1 MRYGAF
7 RIQNFRGIVDTRI
20 DLESRTGA
28 RSAVSLVGL
37 NESGKTTILEAIHSF
52 SPDETTTMLL
62 SGKTLERV
70 PPESLIPRKSQ
81 ADFSGAISVT
91 AEVVATPDDYQRIRD
106 KMRLKHGLKLDI
118 DDFPS
123 RFTIERRMNFKTS
136 KYLNTRLIYG
146 LTFSGV
152 EVGKQKSR
160 PFTQQQIDQMRDII
174 AAELPPIK
182 YFPTFLFEFP
192 DRIMLNGPSDGRN
205 SIYRSM
211 FQDVLYF
218 TKKGYDIETH
228 IINRLEYSADTH
240 GIFSAFMNWYYGS
253 YNKAAIDSVMSEASA
268 KASAVVMK
276 RWNEVFTDKIKNK
289 EIIIDFEIVKPSEG
303 EEPLGSIRFWVK
315 EGLDRFKVSERS
327 LGFRWFLCFLLF
339 TQFISA
345 ENEKNALYLFDE
357 PASNLHARAQQQ
369 LLDRFS
375 VIVENSGGLVYSTH
389 SHHMISPSWLEMAY
403 IVQNS
408 AISYDKDE
416 FEYSIGDETEI
427 EAVPYR
433 QFANEHPNKRSYFQP
448 ILDRLDYAPSD
459 LEFVEPALMVE
470 GKSDFYT
477 MRYFFDHVIK
487 SKKIKVMPGT
497 GATGLGPLI
506 ELYLGWGKKF
516 IVTLD
521 GDKAG
526 KESRDRYE
534 ADYLLPAEKLALLPD
549 LVPSLSIR
557 AIESMIADADKGK
570 IAVALSLT
578 RAPSKKDLARYF
590 QEALATGKAI
600 KFSKA
605 TVDNFKALEA
615 AAVERLEAQQY

>member
-20 DLESRTGA
+20 DLETRTGA
-28 RSAVSLVGL
+28 RSAISLVGL

-81 ADFSGAISVT
+81 ADFTGFISVT
-91 AEVVATPDDYQRIRD
+91 AEVIATPEDYQRIRD
-106 KMRLKHGLKLDI
+106 RMKAKHGIKLDI
-118 DDFPS
+118 NELPP

-146 LTFSGV
+146 LKLTGV
-152 EVGKQKSR
+152 EPGKQKSR
-160 PFTQQQIDQMRDII
+160 PFTQEQIDFLRDII
-174 AAELPPIK
+174 ATELPPIK
-182 YFPTFLFEFP
+182 YFPKFLFEFP

-218 TKKGYDIETH
+218 TKKGYDIDTH
-228 IINRLEYSADTH
+228 ILNRLEYSAETH
-240 GIFSAFMNWYYGS
+240 GIFSVFMNWYYGS
-253 YNKAAIDSVMSEASA
+253 YNKAAVDSVMSEASA

-276 RWNEVFTDKIKNK
+276 RWNEVFADKIKNK
-289 EIIIDFEIVKPSEG
+289 EIIIDFEIVKPTDG
-303 EEPLGSIRFWVK
+303 EQPLGSIRFWVK

-345 ENEKNALYLFDE
+345 ENGKNALYLFDE

-369 LLDRFS
+369 LLDSFK
-375 VIVENSGGLVYSTH
+375 VIVENSGGLIYSTH

-408 AISYDKDE
+408 AISYDEDE
-416 FEYSIGDETEI
+416 FESSIGDETKI
-427 EAVPYR
+427 EAIPYR

-470 GKSDFYT
+470 GKSDFYM

-487 SKKIKVMPGT
+487 SRKVKVMPGT
-497 GATGLGPLI
+497 GANGLGSLI

-516 IVTLD
+516 VVVLD

-526 KESRDRYE
+526 RESRDRYE
-534 ADYLLPAEKLALLPD
+534 ADYLLPSDKLALLPD
-549 LVPSLSIR
+549 LVPALSIK
-557 AIESMIADADKGK
+557 AIESMISESDKVK
-570 IAVALSLT
+570 ISAALSLT
-578 RAPSKKDLARYF
+578 RSPSKKDLARYF

-605 TVDNFKALEA
+605 TIDNFKALEA
-615 AAVERLEAQQY
+615 TAVSRLDTQKY